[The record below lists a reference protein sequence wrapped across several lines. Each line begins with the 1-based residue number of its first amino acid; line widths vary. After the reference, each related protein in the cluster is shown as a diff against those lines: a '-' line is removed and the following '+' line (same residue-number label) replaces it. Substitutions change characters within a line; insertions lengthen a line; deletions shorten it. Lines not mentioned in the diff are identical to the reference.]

1 MTISTAK
8 VLDSESALSEF
19 TAATAQAPAPAR
31 AFPRRRAGTG
41 RAVKAKPRRARV
53 DWYTLGVIL
62 LILAS
67 GAVCL
72 YRLAWAMQP

>member
-1 MTISTAK
+1 MTISTAE
-8 VLDSESALSEF
+8 VLEKSAALSEF
-19 TAATAQAPAPAR
+19 TAASDQPVSIE
-31 AFPRRRAGTG
+31 
-41 RAVKAKPRRARV
+41 RAVTANRRVRV
-53 DWYTLGVIL
+53 DWYALGVIL